1 MPDQNIHNQQ
11 NADRTR
17 YTDLIIQSTAR
28 NKVIIA
34 GPGTGKSFTF
44 RKLLETKTGDNL
56 ALTFIN
62 NLAFDL
68 QKDLGKLA
76 ESHTFHGYCK
86 KLLHK
91 TPVDGIDT
99 GFCYFPK
106 LPLLIKSDADL
117 IGIDLDKF
125 DEAFHTLTE
134 DDRIGFYIERGN
146 YYNAVSHSDAVYR
159 VLKYFQSGAATLPS
173 FCQVVVDEYQDFNSL
188 EVAFI
193 DELAKTSPVLIAGDD
208 DQAIYNFK
216 NASPYHIRAKS
227 SHPDFTKFDLPYC
240 SRCTQVIIDAVGD
253 ITNKAKTLN
262 KLQGRIDKKYF
273 CFLPDKET
281 DSAKYPKI
289 IHANCSTH
297 TRKAPY
303 ISKFIEKEISTI
315 PQKEIDQARE
325 KEFPCVLIAGP
336 SYYTKQ
342 IYDYLKIGFTNIDYP
357 DERNKEI
364 EIIEGY
370 RILMRDS
377 ESNLGWRII
386 LECSDNKQKA
396 KILKDTHASKNK
408 FADSLD
414 ESFKNEHLSVVEIL
428 KKIRTGEQVAE
439 DDKNLISEK
448 CGHSVDELKTILGV
462 EDNENTDEESQ
473 EASEDTSVSIKIT
486 TINGSKG
493 LSANYVFLVGMNN
506 TCSVLVRGKRKML
519 AGFPFDRNNPTD
531 NEICQFIVGITRTRK
546 KCYLISNS
554 RFGEICNIQKSI
566 FLDWINSARIDN
578 IIVNADYF
586 RNSQPTNRPI

>member
-1 MPDQNIHNQQ
+1 MSDAELHKKQIE
-11 NADRTR
+11 DRDE
-17 YTDLIIQSTAR
+17 YTALILQSTSR
-28 NKVIIA
+28 NKVVIA

-44 RKLLETKTGDNL
+44 RKLLETKTGNNL

-68 QKDLGKLA
+68 QKDLGELA

-86 KLLHK
+86 KLLHRIS
-91 TPVDGIDT
+91 VDGIDT
-99 GFCYFPK
+99 DFHYFPK

-159 VLKYFQSGAATLPS
+159 VLKYFQSGEATLPS
-173 FCQVVVDEYQDFNSL
+173 FYQVVVDEYQDFNPL

-193 DELAKTSPVLIAGDD
+193 DELVKTSPVLIAGDD

-227 SHPDFTKFDLPYC
+227 SHPDFTKFELPYC
-240 SRCTQVIIDAVGD
+240 SRCTQVIVDAVGD
-253 ITNKAKTLN
+253 ITGRAKALN
-262 KLQGRIDKKYF
+262 KLQGRIDKQYF
-273 CFLPDKET
+273 CFLPDKES
-281 DSAKYPKI
+281 DSIKHPKI

-297 TRKAPY
+297 TRKVPY
-303 ISKFIEKEISTI
+303 ISKFIEKEIFVI
-315 PQKEIDQARE
+315 PQEEIDQARE
-325 KEFPCVLIAGP
+325 KGFPCVLIAGP

-342 IYDYLKIGFTNIDYP
+342 VYDYLKTKFTNIDYP
-357 DERNKEI
+357 DEQNKEI
-364 EIIEGY
+364 DIIEGY
-370 RILMRDS
+370 KILMKDS

-386 LECSDNKQKA
+386 LDCSDHKQKA
-396 KILKDTHASKNK
+396 KILKDTHANKNK
-408 FADSLD
+408 LADSLD
-414 ESFKNEHLSVVEIL
+414 KNFKSEHLSVVEIL
-428 KKIRTGEQVAE
+428 RKIKANEQITE
-439 DDKNLISEK
+439 DSKNSISEK
-448 CGHSVDELKTILGV
+448 CGHSVDELKKILGV
-462 EDNENTDEESQ
+462 EDNENMGEENR
-473 EASEDTSVSIKIT
+473 ETNEDTSVSIKIT

-506 TCSVLVRGKRKML
+506 NSSVFVGGKRKTL

-531 NEICQFIVGITRTRK
+531 NEICQFIVGITRTRM
-546 KCYLISNS
+546 KCYLISNF
-554 RFGEICNIQKSI
+554 RFGEIYNIQKSV
-566 FLDWINSARIDN
+566 FLDWINSSRIDKVT
-578 IIVNADYF
+578 VNADYF
-586 RNSQPTNRPI
+586 RDS

>member
-1 MPDQNIHNQQ
+1 MPDAELHRKQIK
-11 NADRTR
+11 DRDK
-17 YTDLIIQSTAR
+17 YTALILQSTSR
-28 NKVIIA
+28 NRVIIA

-68 QKDLGKLA
+68 QKDLGELA

-86 KLLHK
+86 KLLHRIS
-91 TPVDGIDT
+91 VDGIDAD
-99 GFCYFPK
+99 FHYFPK
-106 LPLLIKSDADL
+106 LPLLIKADADL

-159 VLKYFQSGAATLPS
+159 VLKYFQSGEATLPS
-173 FCQVVVDEYQDFNSL
+173 FCQVVVDEYQDFNPL

-193 DELAKTSPVLIAGDD
+193 DELVKTSPVLIAGDD

-227 SHPDFTKFDLPYC
+227 SHPDFTKFELPYC
-240 SRCTQVIIDAVGD
+240 SRCTQVVVDAVGD
-253 ITNKAKTLN
+253 ITTKAKALN
-262 KLQGRIDKKYF
+262 KLQGRIDKQYF
-273 CFLPDKET
+273 CFLPDKES
-281 DSAKYPKI
+281 DSIKYPKI

-303 ISKFIEKEISTI
+303 ISKFIEKEISAI
-315 PQKEIDQARE
+315 PQEEIDQARE
-325 KEFPCVLIAGP
+325 KGFPCVLIAGP

-342 IYDYLKIGFTNIDYP
+342 IYDYLKTRFTNIDYP
-357 DERNKEI
+357 DEQNKEI
-364 EIIEGY
+364 DIIEGY
-370 RILMRDS
+370 KILMKDS

-386 LECSDNKQKA
+386 LEGSDHKQKA
-396 KILKDTHASKNK
+396 KILKDTHANKNK
-408 FADSLD
+408 LADSLD
-414 ESFKNEHLSVVEIL
+414 ENFKNEHLSVVEIL
-428 KKIRTGEQVAE
+428 KKIKASKQITES
-439 DDKNLISEK
+439 DKNLISEK
-448 CGHSVDELKTILGV
+448 CGHSVDELKIILGV
-462 EDNENTDEESQ
+462 EDSESTDEESQ
-473 EASEDTSVSIKIT
+473 ETSEDTSVSIKIT

-506 TCSVLVRGKRKML
+506 TCSVLVRNTRKTL

-531 NEICQFIVGITRTRK
+531 NEICQFIVGITRTKK
-546 KCYLISNS
+546 KCYLISNF
-554 RFGEICNIQKSI
+554 RFGEIYNIQKSV
-566 FLDWINSARIDN
+566 FLDWINSSKIDN
-578 IIVNADYF
+578 VIVNADYF
-586 RNSQPTNRPI
+586 RDS

>member
-1 MPDQNIHNQQ
+1 MSDQNLHDQQ

-17 YTDLIIQSTAR
+17 YSDLIIQSTAR

-44 RKLLETKTGDNL
+44 RKLLETKNGDNL

-68 QKDLGKLA
+68 QKDLGELA

-91 TPVDGIDT
+91 ISVDGIDT
-99 GFCYFPK
+99 NFYYFPK

-117 IGIDLDKF
+117 VGVSLDKF

-159 VLKYFQSGAATLPS
+159 VLKYFQSGEATLPT
-173 FCQVVVDEYQDFNSL
+173 FCQVVVDEYQDFNPL

-193 DELAKTSPVLIAGDD
+193 DELIKTSPVLIAGDD

-227 SHPDFTKFDLPYC
+227 SHPDFTKFELPYC
-240 SRCTQVIIDAVGD
+240 SRCPQVIVDAVGD
-253 ITNKAKTLN
+253 ITSKAKALN

-273 CFLPDKET
+273 CFLPDKES
-281 DSAKYPKI
+281 DSTKYSKI
-289 IHANCSTH
+289 IHVNCSTH

-303 ISKFIEKEISTI
+303 ISKFIEKEILTI
-315 PQKEIDQARE
+315 PQEEINQARE
-325 KEFPCVLIAGP
+325 KGFPCVLIAGP
-336 SYYTKQ
+336 SYYTRQ
-342 IYDYLKIGFTNIDYP
+342 IYEYLKTNFTNIDYP
-357 DERNKEI
+357 DEQNKEI
-364 EIIEGY
+364 DIIEGY
-370 RILMRDS
+370 KILMKEA

-386 LECSDNKQKA
+386 LECSDYKQKA

-408 FADSLD
+408 FTDAINQN
-414 ESFKNEHLSVVEIL
+414 FKSEHLLVMEIL
-428 KKIRTGEQVAE
+428 KKIKDNEQIAE
-439 DDKNLISEK
+439 NDKNLIVEK
-448 CGHSVDELKTILGV
+448 CGYSLNELKKILGV
-462 EDNENTDEESQ
+462 EDIEEENKETT
-473 EASEDTSVSIKIT
+473 EDTSVSIKIT

-506 TCSVLVRGKRKML
+506 TCSVLVRQKRKTL
-519 AGFPFDRNNPTD
+519 AGFPFDKNNSTD

-546 KCYLISNS
+546 KCYLISNF
-554 RFGEICNIQKSI
+554 RFGEIYNIQKSV
-566 FLDWINSARIDN
+566 FLDWINSSRIDN
-578 IIVNADYF
+578 ITVNADYF
-586 RNSQPTNRPI
+586 KNS